1 MGQIITKGS
10 GVQILSGAQG
20 VSTTGS
26 CTVAILYSRVYKNST
41 IDNQIFYNVVLEIDI
56 SNVFSNDSGQMSVL
70 FDTDVNFGL
79 GVCTIST
86 SIPDQNNNLFYVNGI
101 SFNTIIIQY
110 DTHTNGKI
118 YLNGIIQGT

>member
-10 GVQILSGAQG
+10 GVQILSPAQS
-20 VSTTGS
+20 VTTTGS
-26 CTVAILYSRVYKNST
+26 CTVAIIYSRVYKNRT

-56 SNVFSNDSGQMSVL
+56 ANVLGNDSGQISVN
-70 FDTDVNFGL
+70 FSTDVNFVS

-86 SIPDQNNNLFYVNGI
+86 SIPDQNNNLFYVIGY
-101 SFNTIIIQY
+101 SANTINIQY

>member
-1 MGQIITKGS
+1 MGQVITKGS
-10 GVQILSGAQG
+10 GVQILSPAQG
-20 VSTTGS
+20 ATTTGN
-26 CTVAILYSRVYKNST
+26 CTVAIIYSRVYKNKT

-56 SNVFSNDSGQMSVL
+56 ANVVSNDSGQISVN
-70 FDTDVNFGL
+70 FSTDVNFVI

-86 SIPDQNNNLFYVNGI
+86 SIPDQNNNLFYVIGY
-101 SFNTIIIQY
+101 SANTINIQY

>member
-1 MGQIITKGS
+1 MGQIITKAS
-10 GVQILSGAQG
+10 GVQILSGAQS

-41 IDNQIFYNVVLEIDI
+41 IDNQIFYDVVLEIDI
-56 SNVFSNDSGQMSVL
+56 ANVLSNDSGQMSVN
-70 FDTDVNFGL
+70 FSTDVNFGP

-86 SIPDQNNNLFYVNGI
+86 SIPDQNNNLFYVIGI
-101 SFNTIIIQY
+101 SSNTIIIQY

-118 YLNGIIQGT
+118 YLNGIIQGL